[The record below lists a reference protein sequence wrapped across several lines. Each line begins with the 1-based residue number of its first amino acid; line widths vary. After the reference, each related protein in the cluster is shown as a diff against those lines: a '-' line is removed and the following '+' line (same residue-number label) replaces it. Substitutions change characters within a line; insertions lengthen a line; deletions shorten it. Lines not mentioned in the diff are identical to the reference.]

1 MTVDIKKCLACLSIS
16 WQIETHRGYY
26 AKLVEQCKDKNTV
39 AAEEIERD
47 LHRFVVLFR
56 QNKCFPYYTMN
67 QEGLTRVCGLVQAN

>member
-1 MTVDIKKCLACLSIS
+1 M
-16 WQIETHRGYY
+16 
-26 AKLVEQCKDKNTV
+26 

-56 QNKCFPYYTMN
+56 LNKCFPYYTMN